1 MIAKLLSKKIKL
13 LNATKN
19 LSLFIALFFTCNL
32 VFSQVTISPWKMH
45 YGVGAINYSVSHH
58 GDPAAYSQANIPSET
73 DSRWIAAPTNANG
86 EIHYAVTSIL
96 SYCERQ
102 LDFTY
107 FETFINIPS
116 GFIVNDLNVTFS
128 AADDGARAY
137 IFNSNHP
144 GGTFIGQIKLGQTP
158 VTANY
163 ASLSKA
169 GETNRLVIV
178 QFDDCPTGNNLT
190 GAQVKV
196 NGEVAPISSLSFN
209 TVEASCT
216 YNANGSATVSISGG
230 QAPYTYAW
238 SNGHTTATA
247 SNLRPGNYSV
257 TVTDANGSTTT
268 GSTIISIAS
277 GPDNDRDGVSD
288 ACDLDDDNDGIL
300 DTNECIDSNFYW
312 SNPPTLSGNTATGTI
327 NGIGYT
333 YTSSVAVRSTSDI
346 FAHSVFPGSYNV
358 PNQTSI
364 QNIDPSSNTLTFD
377 QPMTNPILV
386 FSSIGQSGIAVPI
399 TFSAPVQIL
408 WSKDVVQNSST
419 QVTGREG
426 YMVARMNGTF
436 SSISFDYLTYEN
448 YVNFAFGAD
457 FFTYCDTDG
466 DGSIDSFDTDSDND
480 GCPDTVEAGHSDNDN
495 DGILGNSPVGTDS
508 EGRVLRQGGYT
519 GTTDLVTDNTQNGCN
534 EPPVAAAKHITV
546 SVDENC
552 SASII
557 SDIIDD
563 GSYDPD
569 GDALTYSL
577 SPNGPFTVGVHTIT
591 LTVSDPSGE
600 NDSATATLT
609 VVDTT
614 DPNVLTQNQTLQL
627 DENGFAS
634 IDLIDIDNG
643 SSDNCGVQ
651 SMSLSKTEFSCAD
664 IGNNS
669 VILTVT
675 DTSGNSTTGTAIVTI
690 EDIIMPTILTLNH
703 NVNLDE
709 NGYASIDISDI
720 DNFSYDN
727 CELSSLSLDRYD
739 FYCDDIGENTVIL
752 TGTDSSGNTATATAI
767 VSVFDI
773 TAPAIDLSFTPHMY
787 KGKVKKHYYVVNFG
801 GIDECTLDTI
811 KAVIAIP
818 DITDFKTKFKT
829 IKSKG
834 KKGSKHKYHDHDKYA
849 EAEHF
854 HIDLKKKTV
863 NVTALDPQAMFDKV
877 IACGGFEV
885 TNGQVIKH
893 HEKSKDFKVHIKNG
907 MIEKVY
913 SNELTLLAKA
923 MDASGNSTIACTTL
937 EIPDKKGHGHHDHH
951 NDKKNGDGEIKIY
964 PNPSTK
970 YFKVMLDYVESGS
983 QIQFFDPFGQLIEQY
998 TSEGHKKYIKLGDKY
1013 MNPGVYTV
1021 KIINDN
1027 ETIIKSVVKR

>member
-1 MIAKLLSKKIKL
+1 MITKLRSKKIKL
-13 LNATKN
+13 LCYTKN
-19 LSLFIALFFTCNL
+19 VCLLIALLFSTGSL
-32 VFSQVTISPWKMH
+32 LSQVTISPWKMN
-45 YGVGAINYSVSHH
+45 YGGGIINYTVSHH
-58 GDPAAYSQANIPSET
+58 GDPSAYSKANIPASSHGGWT
-73 DSRWIAAPTNANG
+73 NAPTNGNG
-86 EIHYAVTSIL
+86 EIHYSVRSIL
-96 SYCERQ
+96 YRCLGQ

-116 GFIVNDLNVTFS
+116 GFIVNDLKVSFS

-137 IFNSNHP
+137 IFNSDHP
-144 GGTFIGQIKLGQTP
+144 NGAYIGQIKLGQAP

-169 GETNRLVIV
+169 GEPNRLVIV
-178 QFDDCPTGNNLT
+178 QFDDCPSGNNLT

-196 NGEVAPISSLSFN
+196 NGEVAPVSTLSFN
-209 TVEASCT
+209 VVDATC
-216 YNANGSATVSISGG
+216 ANGADGSITVTASGG
-230 QAPYTYAW
+230 QPPYSYLW
-238 SNGHTTATA
+238 NNGQTTATA
-247 SNLRPGNYSV
+247 SNLAPGTYSV
-257 TVTDANGSTTT
+257 TVTDGNGSA
-268 GSTIISIAS
+268 ISGNANVGIAT
-277 GPDNDRDGVSD
+277 GPDFDGDGISD

-300 DTNECIDSNFYW
+300 DTNECIDSNFHW
-312 SNPPTLSGNTATGTI
+312 SNPPTVSGHSATGTI

-333 YTSSVAVRSTSDI
+333 YTSSVPVRTTTNI

-408 WSKDVVQNSST
+408 WSKDVVQNSPT

-426 YMVARMNGTF
+426 YMVARLNGTF

-466 DGSIDSFDTDSDND
+466 DGSIDALDLDSDND
-480 GCPDTVEAGHSDNDN
+480 GCPDAIEAGHSDNDN
-495 DGILGNSPVGTDS
+495 DGILGNSPVGVDS
-508 EGRVLRQGGYT
+508 DGRVIRQGGYT

-534 EPPVAAAKHITV
+534 EPPVAAAKDITL
-546 SVDENC
+546 SADENC
-552 SASII
+552 SVSIL
-557 SDIIDD
+557 SDIIDN

-569 GDALTYSL
+569 GDEITYSL
-577 SPNGPFTVGVHTIT
+577 SQTGPFTVGVHTIT
-591 LTVSDPSGE
+591 LTVTDPSNE
-600 NDSATATLT
+600 SDSATATLT

-614 DPNVLTQNQTLQL
+614 APEVVTQDQTLYL

-634 IDLIDIDNG
+634 IDILDIDDG
-643 SSDNCGVQ
+643 SSDNCGIQ
-651 SMSLSKTEFSCAD
+651 SMALSTSEFNCTHLGDNTIA
-664 IGNNS
+664 
-669 VILTVT
+669 LTVT
-675 DTSGNSTTGTAIVTI
+675 DNSENSASADAIVTVLDTI
-690 EDIIMPTILTLNH
+690 KPTILTLNH
-703 NVNLDE
+703 SVNLDE

-727 CELSSLSLDRYD
+727 CELTELSLDRYD
-739 FYCDDIGENTVIL
+739 FYCDDIGDNTVTL
-752 TGTDSSGNTATATAI
+752 TGKDSSGNMATATAI

-773 TAPAIDLSFTPHMY
+773 TPPEIDLSFTPYMY
-787 KGKVKKHYYVVNFG
+787 KGKVKKHNYVVNFG
-801 GIDECTLDTI
+801 GVDECNLDTI

-818 DITDFKTKFKT
+818 DLTSFNTKFKT

-834 KKGSKHKYHDHDKYA
+834 KKGYKHKDHDHDKYA

-854 HIDLKKKTV
+854 YIDLKKETV
-863 NVTALDPQAMFDKV
+863 SVTALDPQAMYDKV

-907 MIEKVY
+907 IVEKVY
-913 SNELTLLAKA
+913 SNELTLLVKA
-923 MDASGNSTIACTTL
+923 MDASGNTSMASTTL
-937 EIPDKKGHGHHDHH
+937 EIPDKKGHGHHDYH
-951 NDKKNGDGEIKIY
+951 NDKKNKDGEIKIY

-970 YFKVMLDYVESGS
+970 YFKVMLDYVQDGS
-983 QIQFFDPFGQLIEQY
+983 LIQFFDPFGQLIEQY
-998 TSEGHKKYIKLGDKY
+998 TTDGHKKYVKLGDKY
-1013 MNPGVYTV
+1013 LNPGVYTI
-1021 KIINDN
+1021 KIINDD
-1027 ETIIKSVVKR
+1027 ETIIKTAVKQ